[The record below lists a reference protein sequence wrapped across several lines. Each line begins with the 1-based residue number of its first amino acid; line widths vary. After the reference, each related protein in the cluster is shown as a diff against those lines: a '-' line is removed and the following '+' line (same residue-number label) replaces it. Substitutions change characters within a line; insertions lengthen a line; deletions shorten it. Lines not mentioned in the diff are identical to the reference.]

1 MARATDVDLVGAF
14 SEGRITSASWA
25 EMVDRCRACDW
36 VDGCQ
41 AWLQKSKAPRQIPP
55 QCHNQARLELLK
67 SEQELA
73 SNDRTNQT
81 AG

>member
-1 MARATDVDLVGAF
+1 MARGTDVDLVSAF
-14 SEGRITSASWA
+14 SEGRITSVSWA

-41 AWLQKSKAPRQIPP
+41 AWVQRSNAPRPIPP
-55 QCHNQARLELLK
+55 QCHNHTRLALLK